1 MCSTI
6 AIHARALAP
15 PPSTS
20 FSMLPARRSVS
31 IGSTRSTR
39 TITRPARPATS
50 VSVTSVPSRTIT
62 TRSTTCDL
70 ELADRRAAGL
80 GGDMSA
86 KVVDRE
92 VVEAILGGEDDRDR
106 LAGLDLDLLRLESE
120 RPARHRDVASIV
132 GNTTRDIVT
141 SADLSSGHAPRL
153 DDDPEP
159 VVSRP

>member
-1 MCSTI
+1 VLDDRDPCQGTGT
-6 AIHARALAP
+6 AAEHLVLDAP
-15 PPSTS
+15 GTQVRQHRLDP
-20 FSMLPARRSVS
+20 VH
-31 IGSTRSTR
+31 R

-106 LAGLDLDLLRLESE
+106 LAGWTSISSGSKANDRPATGTWRASSATRLE
-120 RPARHRDVASIV
+120 
-132 GNTTRDIVT
+132 T
-141 SADLSSGHAPRL
+141 S
-153 DDDPEP
+153 
-159 VVSRP
+159 